1 LTRIHRTIISVYDKT
16 GIVELAAELVQ
27 FGIEIVSTGGT
38 FQVLKEGGIPVKSV
52 EEVTG
57 FPEILQG
64 RVKTLHPNIL
74 AGILARRDLPRDTK
88 QIRELHIKPFELV
101 IVNLYPFEETIAN
114 ESHTLSEAIEQI
126 DIGGP
131 SLIRAAAKNFKN
143 TTVVISP
150 KQYPLL
156 LDELKNNDGCISEN
170 TRFQFAT
177 EAFQHTAHY
186 DAVITSYFSSQTKK
200 TELQETITFSLK
212 KTMPLRY
219 GENPHQAGAVY
230 GQFDSFFQKIHGKE
244 LSFNNILDIQ
254 SAACLCSEF
263 DQPTAVI
270 VKHNNPCGVAS
281 SHSICDA
288 YKLALAT
295 DPKSAFGGIICFNQ
309 QLDEQTAKTVNEIFS
324 EVIIAPEFSI
334 EALTIL
340 KTKKDRRIVVQS
352 KPLPREDGLDIRSI
366 PGGLLVQE
374 PDYHRILLDE
384 FRVVTKR
391 KPTKEEINA
400 MLFSWRVVKHIRS
413 NAIVFTGT
421 NRTLG
426 IGAGQMS
433 RVDSARIAALKAQE
447 NNISLQ
453 GSTVA
458 SDAFFPFADGLL
470 ETIKVGA
477 TSIIQP
483 GGSIRDQEIISAADE
498 HNVAMVFTGVRHF
511 RH

>member
-1 LTRIHRTIISVYDKT
+1 
-16 GIVELAAELVQ
+16 
-27 FGIEIVSTGGT
+27 
-38 FQVLKEGGIPVKSV
+38 
-52 EEVTG
+52 
-57 FPEILQG
+57 
-64 RVKTLHPNIL
+64 
-74 AGILARRDLPRDTK
+74 
-88 QIRELHIKPFELV
+88 
-101 IVNLYPFEETIAN
+101 
-114 ESHTLSEAIEQI
+114 
-126 DIGGP
+126 
-131 SLIRAAAKNFKN
+131 
-143 TTVVISP
+143 
-150 KQYPLL
+150 
-156 LDELKNNDGCISEN
+156 
-170 TRFQFAT
+170 
-177 EAFQHTAHY
+177 
-186 DAVITSYFSSQTKK
+186 
-200 TELQETITFSLK
+200 
-212 KTMPLRY
+212 
-219 GENPHQAGAVY
+219 
-230 GQFDSFFQKIHGKE
+230 
-244 LSFNNILDIQ
+244 
-254 SAACLCSEF
+254 
-263 DQPTAVI
+263 
-270 VKHNNPCGVAS
+270 
-281 SHSICDA
+281 
-288 YKLALAT
+288 
-295 DPKSAFGGIICFNQ
+295 
-309 QLDEQTAKTVNEIFS
+309 LDEQTAKTVNEIFS